1 MQIIHLYNECYILLP
16 RSRYRKI
23 PRLVNID
30 PITEGLSFEDNVLR
44 KSAQTFS
51 RSTSSG
57 KLRTAKAYRI
67 SAHCLISNLSE
78 HLPILNANDRI
89 KVAERFFLTPRVD
102 NTFQFIM

>member
-1 MQIIHLYNECYILLP
+1 MDGCYLLLP
-16 RSRYRKI
+16 ESRYRKI
-23 PRLVNID
+23 PKLVNID
-30 PITEGLSFEDNVLR
+30 PTTEDLSFEDNVKR

-57 KLRTAKAYRI
+57 KFSTAKAYST

-89 KVAERFFLTPRVD
+89 KVAERFFLAPRVD
-102 NTFQFIM
+102 NTF